1 MSPKPVVKTKKKT
14 KSQEDVRVKFADK
27 PESPAAAE
35 GESGRYVYGIVQ
47 SRDRID
53 FGKVGIG
60 GAGAMVYTVNYL
72 DIAAVV
78 SNTSVY
84 IFDPTRENAL
94 AHEHVIETVMKT
106 YTIIPMSFGTVFR
119 TDNDIREVLQ
129 EHLLVFEGCASS
141 DVGKLEFGLKVNWD
155 RDRIIE
161 DIKQDDE
168 EIRQFHQEIIRKHLQ
183 STYLARMQLGR
194 MIDKALAERSIGYVR
209 EIYEALRGV
218 CVASRDNQP
227 IGDKMIMNAAFLVER
242 EREPEFDDAVNSI
255 AKKYGQR
262 LKFKYTGPW
271 PPYNFVNI
279 RLKLE
284 RRRSGIMLLID
295 DLLMLPFSGFN
306 FVMKTLR
313 QVAEEQY
320 TDDAPIK
327 ERLLELQLKLEAE
340 EITEEEYTRARGRHH
355 SPVARDPEP

>member
-1 MSPKPVVKTKKKT
+1 MGGVLHFMKRTKAKAMATTTQPRLRKNVRS
-14 KSQEDVRVKFADK
+14 KEDVHVKIA
-27 PESPAAAE
+27 EASNAPAMAPGE
-35 GESGRYVYGIVQ
+35 GGRYVYGIVQ
-47 SRDRID
+47 AKDRVT
-53 FGKVGIG
+53 FGQVGNG
-60 GAGAMVYTVNYL
+60 GSGDMVYTVNYQ

-84 IFDPTRENAL
+84 IFEPTRENAL
-94 AHEHVIETVMKT
+94 AHEHVIETVMKNH
-106 YTIIPMSFGTVFR
+106 TIIPMSFGTVFR
-119 TDNDIREVLQ
+119 TDDDIREVLKSIYPS
-129 EHLLVFEGCASS
+129 LK
-141 DVGKLEFGLKVNWD
+141 DVLNQMAGKLEFGLKVNWD
-155 RDRIIE
+155 RDQIIE
-161 DIKQDDE
+161 DIKRDDE

-194 MIDKALAERSIGYVR
+194 MIDKALAERSIQYVR

-242 EREPEFDDAVNSI
+242 EREPEFDEAVNTI

-284 RRRSGIMLLID
+284 RVGA
-295 DLLMLPFSGFN
+295 G
-306 FVMKTLR
+306 
-313 QVAEEQY
+313 
-320 TDDAPIK
+320 
-327 ERLLELQLKLEAE
+327 
-340 EITEEEYTRARGRHH
+340 
-355 SPVARDPEP
+355 

>member
-1 MSPKPVVKTKKKT
+1 MGGVLHFMKRTKAKAMTTTTQPRPRKNVRSNVRS
-14 KSQEDVRVKFADK
+14 KEDVHVKMADD
-27 PESPAAAE
+27 PNAPVMAPGE
-35 GESGRYVYGIVQ
+35 GGRYVYGIVQ
-47 SRDRID
+47 AKDPVT

-60 GAGAMVYTVNYL
+60 GSGEMVYTVNYQ

-84 IFDPTRENAL
+84 IFAPTRENAL
-94 AHEHVIETVMKT
+94 AHEHVIETVMKNH
-106 YTIIPMSFGTVFR
+106 TIIPMSFGTVFR
-119 TDNDIREVLQ
+119 TDDDIREVLKSIYPS
-129 EHLLVFEGCASS
+129 LK
-141 DVGKLEFGLKVNWD
+141 DVLHQMAGKLEFGLKVNWD
-155 RDRIIE
+155 RDQIIE
-161 DIKQDDE
+161 DIKQEDE

-194 MIDKALAERSIGYVR
+194 MIDKALAERSISYVR

-242 EREPEFDDAVNSI
+242 DREAEFDSGVNKI
-255 AKKYGQR
+255 ARKYGQR

-284 RRRSGIMLLID
+284 R
-295 DLLMLPFSGFN
+295 
-306 FVMKTLR
+306 
-313 QVAEEQY
+313 VA
-320 TDDAPIK
+320 A
-327 ERLLELQLKLEAE
+327 
-340 EITEEEYTRARGRHH
+340 G
-355 SPVARDPEP
+355 

>member
-1 MSPKPVVKTKKKT
+1 MNRAKSTKRAKPQSKPRNGPKSK
-14 KSQEDVRVKFADK
+14 EDVHVKIAADGNGA
-27 PESPAAAE
+27 PQISA
-35 GESGRYVYGIVQ
+35 GEAGRYVYGIVQ
-47 SRDRID
+47 GKEPVT
-53 FGKVGIG
+53 FGKSGIG
-60 GAGAMVYTVNYL
+60 GSGELVYTVNYQ

-94 AHEHVIETVMKT
+94 AHEHVIETVMKNH
-106 YTIIPMSFGTVFR
+106 TIIPMSFGTVFR
-119 TDNDIREVLQ
+119 TDDDIREVLKSIYPS
-129 EHLLVFEGCASS
+129 LK
-141 DVGKLEFGLKVNWD
+141 DVLHQMSGKLEFGLKVNWD
-155 RDRIIE
+155 RDQIIE

-209 EIYEALRGV
+209 DIYEALRGV

-242 EREPEFDDAVNSI
+242 DRETEFDSAVNKI
-255 AKKYGQR
+255 ARKYGQR

-284 RRRSGIMLLID
+284 R
-295 DLLMLPFSGFN
+295 
-306 FVMKTLR
+306 
-313 QVAEEQY
+313 VA
-320 TDDAPIK
+320 A
-327 ERLLELQLKLEAE
+327 
-340 EITEEEYTRARGRHH
+340 G
-355 SPVARDPEP
+355 

>member
-1 MSPKPVVKTKKKT
+1 MNSGFQARAQGKAMTTKTLARPRKISRSNNGDRA
-14 KSQEDVRVKFADK
+14 KSGEA
-27 PESPAAAE
+27 PAAVPAE
-35 GESGRYVYGIVQ
+35 RTESGRYVYGIVQ
-47 SRDRID
+47 SRDRRD
-53 FGKVGIG
+53 FGKIGIG
-60 GAGAMVYTVNYL
+60 GAGELVYTVNYQ

-94 AHEHVIETVMKT
+94 AHEHVIETVMQKH
-106 YTIIPMSFGTVFR
+106 TIIPMSFGTVFR
-119 TDNDIREVLQ
+119 TDNDIREVLKSIY
-129 EHLLVFEGCASS
+129 SS
-141 DVGKLEFGLKVNWD
+141 LKDVLQQMSGKLEFGLKVNWD

-161 DIKQDDE
+161 DIKQEDE
-168 EIRQFHQEIIRKHLQ
+168 EIRKFHQEIIRKHLQ

-209 EIYEALRGV
+209 EIYESLRSV

-242 EREPEFDDAVNSI
+242 EREPEFDDAVNKI

-284 RRRSGIMLLID
+284 RVG
-295 DLLMLPFSGFN
+295 
-306 FVMKTLR
+306 
-313 QVAEEQY
+313 AE
-320 TDDAPIK
+320 
-327 ERLLELQLKLEAE
+327 
-340 EITEEEYTRARGRHH
+340 
-355 SPVARDPEP
+355 